1 MNESLLRAAV
11 EFWIPTRHV
20 FHFNGVDLCPTLED
34 IGAIIGKPNV
44 NSLILPTTNEDFS
57 IMAQQLLGIS
67 LSTAQKWC
75 MFNKLNIRKVFMYF
89 SQRNVLMARAQ
100 RSHYLN
106 AFCLCLFLRYFL
118 VHDTPC
124 VDQRML
130 WVIINLERGSIVGMI
145 LAETLNGLDIVH
157 RGEVTFFVGSP
168 LLL

>member
-1 MNESLLRAAV
+1 ML
-11 EFWIPTRHV
+11 
-20 FHFNGVDLCPTLED
+20 
-34 IGAIIGKPNV
+34 
-44 NSLILPTTNEDFS
+44 
-57 IMAQQLLGIS
+57 
-67 LSTAQKWC
+67 
-75 MFNKLNIRKVFMYF
+75 NKLNIYMVFTYF
-89 SQRNVLMARAQ
+89 SQQNVPLIGIQ
-100 RSHYLN
+100 HSHYLN